1 MQYSNR
7 GFGGGRGKSEKRG
20 NGIKRDI
27 GSVNGSKNGKR
38 EDGVKEAENKK
49 GILEK
54 ARRGENFSEKIL
66 WIEKLSLC
74 LQCLNKWRLSSEK
87 S

>member
-1 MQYSNR
+1 MLMEVKEES
-7 GFGGGRGKSEKRG
+7 
-20 NGIKRDI
+20 
-27 GSVNGSKNGKR
+27 R
-38 EDGVKEAENKK
+38 EDRASLGKMEEERVKEAPIKGRKVK
-49 GILEK
+49 GIWKK

-87 S
+87 SWEPQKKRGYL

>member
-1 MQYSNR
+1 M
-7 GFGGGRGKSEKRG
+7 E
-20 NGIKRDI
+20 
-27 GSVNGSKNGKR
+27 SVNGSENRKGEMKR
-38 EDGVKEAENKK
+38 KGRRKQE

-66 WIEKLSLC
+66 WIENLSLC

-87 S
+87 SWEPQKKRGCL

>member
-1 MQYSNR
+1 MEEER
-7 GFGGGRGKSEKRG
+7 VREAPIKGRK
-20 NGIKRDI
+20 
-27 GSVNGSKNGKR
+27 V
-38 EDGVKEAENKK
+38 K

-54 ARRGENFSEKIL
+54 ARPGKNFSEKIL